1 MTKLLHPNWSR
12 VVQLIF
18 NCTSC
23 SAINQKGEQPANEID
38 IFKMAVYSA
47 IERFRF
53 FNDL

>member
-1 MTKLLHPNWSR
+1 MHDKITAS
-12 VVQLIF
+12 QLVE
-18 NCTSC
+18 S